1 MLTPYFNHVHVV
13 NYMRI
18 SVTDRCNERCLYC
31 QPHGPFELLPRT
43 DILSYEEILRVARVA
58 VGLGIVKFRVTGGEP
73 LVRQGVVDFL
83 RDLCRIPGVQDVGL
97 STNGVRLAP
106 IASQLRSFGVTKVN
120 ISLDSL
126 RADRYKGITGGRLED
141 VLAGIDAAV
150 EARFPQTK
158 LNCVLMKHR
167 NDDEVFDLIEY
178 ARQRDV
184 ALRFIE
190 LMPVSTTE
198 VLTEE
203 NFLAAETVKRSIRE
217 RHGLVPLASYKGNG
231 PAEYFTIPSMT
242 TPNGS
247 AIKLGFIGAMSNLHF
262 CETCNKLRLTPDGKL
277 RPCLGHHDEYD
288 LKEVLR
294 SGADDG
300 ALRRVFELTIARKP
314 QQHEFRENYQPSRR
328 MVAIGG

>member
-1 MLTPYFNHVHVV
+1 MHVV

-43 DILSYEEILRVARVA
+43 DILSYEEILRVSRVA
-58 VGLGIVKFRVTGGEP
+58 VSLGIVKFRVTGGEP
-73 LVRQGVVDFL
+73 LIRHGVVDFL
-83 RDLCRIPGVQDVGL
+83 KELCAISGVQDIGL
-97 STNGVRLAP
+97 STNATRLAP
-106 IASQLRSFGVTKVN
+106 IAQQLRSFGITKVN
-120 ISLDSL
+120 ISLDTL
-126 RADRYKGITGGRLED
+126 KPDRYKAITGGKLEA

-150 EARFPQTK
+150 EARFPQVK
-158 LNCVLMKHR
+158 LNCVLMKR
-167 NDDEVFDLIEY
+167 KNDDEVFDLIEY
-178 ARQRDV
+178 ARQKDV

-190 LMPVSTTE
+190 LMPISTTD

-203 NFLAAETVKRSIRE
+203 NFLAAETVKRSIRD
-217 RHGLVPLASYKGNG
+217 RYGLEPLLNYRGNG
-231 PAEYFTIPSMT
+231 PAEYFTIPGLKTSS
-242 TPNGS
+242 GG

-288 LKEVLR
+288 LKTVLR
-294 SGADDG
+294 SGGDDA
-300 ALRRVFELTIARKP
+300 ALRGVFELTIARKP
-314 QQHEFRENYQPSRR
+314 QQHEFRENYQPGRS